1 MNVSAAHAARVL
13 ATPKAFASRG
23 RSVLACITKPFC
35 FREGGE
41 RRVPLVRSNKNDNA
55 VTFVRPRAAVSP

>member
-1 MNVSAAHAARVL
+1 VL
-13 ATPKAFASRG
+13 ATPKAFASR
-23 RSVLACITKPFC
+23 RLSVLACITKPFR

-55 VTFVRPRAAVSP
+55 VTFVRPCAVASP